1 VLYRL
6 ATLAGLFALAF
17 FGDTARAADPAA
29 RPVPAYDQSAIARRG
44 FFMSEAVMSVSP
56 ASN

>member
-1 VLYRL
+1 V
-6 ATLAGLFALAF
+6 TLAGLLALAF
-17 FGDTARAADPAA
+17 VSNTARAADPAA